1 MNQSEYHIIGTP
13 IDIDQDPQVFELIIS
28 EHIPYIRSEV
38 YGLDEKQIN
47 PADFF
52 VTSGD
57 AIQKTK
63 YLKLCFEELAS
74 ELRGKCLEMI
84 SLEESNKTKA
94 EKIFNKNLR
103 DEDWSSLQSYYIDIE
118 KNVAHTQKLI
128 SLLEEA
134 KGSNVFMETEWN
146 NHHLLCIPKNPRKAM

>member
-1 MNQSEYHIIGTP
+1 MSEYHIIGTP
-13 IDIDQDPQVFELIIS
+13 ISKGDDPPVFELIIDS
-28 EHIPYIRSEV
+28 HVNHIDPKLFNV
-38 YGLDEKQIN
+38 DEESIN

-63 YLKLCFEELAS
+63 YLKQCFEKLALVLK
-74 ELRGKCLEMI
+74 EKCLLLI
-84 SLEESNKTKA
+84 SEE
-94 EKIFNKNLR
+94 EKNQEKVLNIFNKNLP
-103 DEDWSSLQSYYIDIE
+103 DEEWSHTQSYYNAIN
-118 KNVAHTQKLI
+118 KNI
-128 SLLEEA
+128 SKTAELVRLLEEA